1 MAMRHSYVITSGA
14 SAAVII
20 AAAAELP
27 ILVMPPFVGDDLVR
41 ANAAPNVITP
51 ASLRRVLA
59 TSKRPALSHPSQ
71 GVLVLQFCLS
81 DILKP
86 GAAAAFGADEFAKR
100 VRKAVKQLSGLPL
113 IPTAAGTLAHVR
125 YEPTSDARFMRRNSS
140 AAMAV
145 SERGAATRVNL
156 CAGVASCGKPRTPR
170 YPCFRPKPRVSC
182 PQAMRRSCWTCSG
195 IEQCAGR
202 SVYASL
208 TLPGTWRRR

>member
-1 MAMRHSYVITSGA
+1 MGEADGSPSERLVPVADGCVPTCHSRVVAHAANARADPTPWCLHAMAMCHSYVITSGA

-59 TSKRPALSHPSQ
+59 TSKHPALSHPSQ

-125 YEPTSDARFMRRNSS
+125 
-140 AAMAV
+140 
-145 SERGAATRVNL
+145 
-156 CAGVASCGKPRTPR
+156 
-170 YPCFRPKPRVSC
+170 
-182 PQAMRRSCWTCSG
+182 
-195 IEQCAGR
+195 
-202 SVYASL
+202 
-208 TLPGTWRRR
+208 